1 MTTIPCIDLI
11 LKLYQGG
18 KGGGLGREGGAL
30 DPREMGGDKAW
41 GGVPRNAGCN
51 MSYTQPETQVA
62 TSLLSPSRYQDAFVS
77 LAAARRTACMQ
88 T

>member
-1 MTTIPCIDLI
+1 
-11 LKLYQGG
+11 
-18 KGGGLGREGGAL
+18 
-30 DPREMGGDKAW
+30 MGGDKAW